1 MTGDAGAQPAQSGQ
15 PQVSTPTPSA
25 VSSMGGQTRAD
36 RIFETEELVLKAK
49 MLEVEFTDKVLHLI
63 DQEALT
69 QRAKLAL
76 AAVVLM
82 GFDKNVVLANN
93 PDIEVRVLRFEEA
106 LNKAKLSFSRPD
118 AMNPATVYLVE
129 NIRQAFRDFVSRSI
143 NMSERRMQ
151 GERKTVSIYSSPDQP
166 GGGGGGGQQPRK
178 HGLDIIGNLFGGNQ

>member
-1 MTGDAGAQPAQSGQ
+1 MPPGDTGAGAQVQQSQPAAQ
-15 PQVSTPTPSA
+15 PT
-25 VSSMGGQTRAD
+25 VSSMGGQSRAD
-36 RIFETEELVLKAK
+36 RIFETEELILKAK
-49 MLEVEFTDKVLHLI
+49 MLEVEFTEKVLLLI
-63 DQEALT
+63 DQESLT

-143 NMSERRMQ
+143 NMTERRLQ
-151 GERKTVSIYSSPDQP
+151 GERKVVNVSSFGDGSAGDQ
-166 GGGGGGGQQPRK
+166 GGQNRQPRK
-178 HGLDIIGNLFGGNQ
+178 HGLDVIGKLFGE